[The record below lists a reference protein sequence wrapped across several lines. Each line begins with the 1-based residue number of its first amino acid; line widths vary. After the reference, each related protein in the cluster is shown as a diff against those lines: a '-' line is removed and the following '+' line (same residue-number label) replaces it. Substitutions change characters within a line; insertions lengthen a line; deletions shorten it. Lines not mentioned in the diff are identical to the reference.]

1 MSRLGLA
8 LSWEL
13 RTVDVHAH
21 DRNAGFQTELIISA
35 RVSTRTMDTGLSG
48 AIVDLDGTVYRG
60 DTLVPGAADGIATLR
75 QAGLSVA
82 FFSNDPR
89 KNGTQYAATLAQ
101 LGIEADPAAIYS
113 AGVVTTRV
121 LQRDHPDEQLFVIGA
136 DGLKTQLREAGL
148 ALTTNPD
155 AADVLLVSWTD
166 EFAYDDLQA
175 ALDAGAVPFY
185 GTDPDRIVPTEN
197 GIAPGSGAIV
207 DAVAAAIGREPDAVF
222 GKPSAAAREVVLD
235 QLGLPPEDCLVVGDR
250 LDTDLLLGAEVG
262 MTTVLVL
269 SGVTD
274 RSAVAASPIDPDYV
288 LADLGEI
295 ETVVSVS

>member
-1 MSRLGLA
+1 MGITHSQRA
-8 LSWEL
+8 
-13 RTVDVHAH
+13 RT
-21 DRNAGFQTELIISA
+21 RPQNA
-35 RVSTRTMDTGLSG
+35 VSPTGAVMPVRAGVRTMAAGLSG

-60 DTLVPGAADGIATLR
+60 DSLLPGAAEGIATLR

-89 KNGTQYAATLAQ
+89 KNGSQYAAALAQ
-101 LGIEADPAAIYS
+101 LGIEAAPAAIYS

-121 LQRDHPDEQLFVIGA
+121 LRRDHPDDQLFVIGA

-148 ALTTNPD
+148 ALTTDPD

-166 EFAYDDLQA
+166 EFAYADLQA
-175 ALDAGAVPFY
+175 ALAVGDVPFY

-207 DAVAAAIGREPDAVF
+207 DAVAATIGREPDAVF
-222 GKPSAAAREVVLD
+222 GKPSAAARKAVLD

-250 LDTDLLLGAEVG
+250 PDTDLLLGAEVG

-274 RSAVAASPIDPDYV
+274 RSALAASPLDPDYV
-288 LADLGEI
+288 LANLGEI
-295 ETVVSVS
+295 ETVVSAT